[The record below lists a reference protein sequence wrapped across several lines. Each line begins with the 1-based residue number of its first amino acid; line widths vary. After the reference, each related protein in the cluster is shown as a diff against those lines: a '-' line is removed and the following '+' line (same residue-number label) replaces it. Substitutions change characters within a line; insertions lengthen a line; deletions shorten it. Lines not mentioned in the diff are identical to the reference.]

1 MSTHVNG
8 SREGSA
14 HEVDLLVVGS
24 GGGGLVATLSA
35 LSRGH
40 KPLLIEKTDLLG
52 GSTALSGGQMWLPG
66 NHYLTDQGV
75 DDTPE
80 RGVAYLEDVVG
91 DAGPG
96 TSPAR
101 KRAFVTRGLDMLG
114 FLEREGLTFL
124 FSPSPDDYPEAEHG
138 TTSGRA
144 IEATLLKRSELGD
157 WGALLRSDTLLP
169 LPVHMHET
177 LPATLALRSPRN
189 FLKMCGLIAR
199 AVRMKV
205 TREEYLTLGQA
216 LVGQLL
222 IALKRRGA
230 EVWRGAAMVELLV
243 EDERV
248 VGAVVERDGV
258 RCDVRARH
266 GVLLATG
273 GYGRNAEMRRREQA
287 DPIDGSWSTTAPG
300 DTGDGII
307 AAAGLGAQTVNL
319 DEALWCPCPILDG
332 KPMLGIWDR
341 SLPHTIMVDQSGE
354 RYVNE
359 SLPYMELGQ
368 RMLARHQTVPAAPSW
383 MVLDTTHRR
392 RYPLVGA
399 PPGITPRAWLKSG
412 FVKKADT
419 IEGLARECG
428 IDPAAL
434 RRTVTRFN
442 SFAVT
447 GRDEDFG
454 RGESSYDRFFADE
467 THRPNPN
474 LGALERGPFYAVQVF
489 VADVATVGG
498 VATDEHARVLRE
510 DGSVIEGLYSA
521 GVGAASIT
529 GRIYPAPGAS
539 IANTMVFG
547 YVAAEH
553 ALAGDREVVAA

>member
-1 MSTHVNG
+1 MSTNVNDDG
-8 SREGSA
+8 R
-14 HEVDLLVVGS
+14 EVDLLVIGS
-24 GGGGLVATLSA
+24 GGGGLVATLTA
-35 LSRGH
+35 LSRGYT
-40 KPLLIEKTDLLG
+40 PLLVEKTDLIG
-52 GSTALSGGQMWLPG
+52 GSTALSGGQLWLPG

-75 DDTPE
+75 DDSPE
-80 RGVAYLEDVVG
+80 KGYEYLEDVVG

-96 TSPAR
+96 ASPAR
-101 KRAFVTRGLDMLG
+101 KRAFAYGGLEMLD
-114 FLEREGLTFL
+114 FLEREGLRFM
-124 FSPSPDDYPEAEHG
+124 FSPSPDDYPEAKHG

-144 IEATLLKRSELGD
+144 IEATLTKRSALGD
-157 WGALLRSDTLLP
+157 WGPLLRSDVLLP
-169 LPVHMHET
+169 LPVHMFET

-189 FLKMCGLIAR
+189 FLRMCGLIGR

-205 TREEYLTLGQA
+205 TKEEYLTLGQA
-216 LVGQLL
+216 LVAQLML
-222 IALKRRGA
+222 ALQRRGA
-230 EVWRGAAMVELLV
+230 EIWLQAAMTELIV
-243 EDERV
+243 EDGRV
-248 VGAVVERDGV
+248 TGAVIERAGARTEV
-258 RCDVRARH
+258 RSRN
-266 GVLLATG
+266 GVLLTTG

-287 DPIDGSWSTTAPG
+287 APIDGSWSTTAPG
-300 DTGDGII
+300 DTGDGIRV
-307 AAAGLGAQTVNL
+307 AVELGAETVNL
-319 DEALWCPCPILDG
+319 DESIWCPCPILDG

-383 MVLDTTHRR
+383 MILDSTHRH

-399 PPGITPRAWLKSG
+399 PPGLTPRAWLKSG
-412 FVKKADT
+412 FVKKAST
-419 IEGLARECG
+419 IDELARECG
-428 IDPAAL
+428 IDAATL
-434 RRTVTRFN
+434 QRTVARFN

-467 THRPNPN
+467 TQRPNPC
-474 LGALERGPFYAVQVF
+474 LGALESGPFYAVQVF

-498 VATDEHARVLRE
+498 VATDAHARVLRE
-510 DGSVIEGLYSA
+510 DGSVIDGLYSA
-521 GVGAASIT
+521 GVGAGTIT

-553 ALAGDREVVAA
+553 ALAGDRAAVVA